1 MQRALLLLEL
11 LPQHVEH
18 PLGPSPSLQRELG
31 PCQGSQRVRGHRGYR
46 NSHQRVL
53 PPTFVQSHITLQG
66 VLRRLFY
73 WLAVLAI
80 SLALL
85 VALVLLLAGR
95 DSSSIGATSLAN
107 TTIL

>member
-1 MQRALLLLEL
+1 MERALVLLKP

-18 PLGPSPSLQRELG
+18 PLGPSPALQRELG
-31 PCQGSQRVRGHRGYR
+31 PCQGANRVRGHPGYR

-53 PPTFVQSHITLQG
+53 PRIFVHSHITLRS
-66 VLRRLFY
+66 VLPRLLY

-95 DSSSIGATSLAN
+95 DSSSIGAVSLAN